1 MIFRMLRHALVLL
14 LALAAASALAQSQ
27 LWRWTDE
34 RGRVHVTDTPPPPN
48 AKNVQAPPKSAKEKA
63 AEESS
68 NEPFQLQIARKDFPV
83 TLYSTPGCEACGEAR
98 KLLNARGVPFKEVL
112 VNDEKSVND
121 LKAAVGSTSVP
132 AIIVGATVQ
141 KGYEEA
147 TYHRLLDAAGYPKT
161 GVLKPRNQQEP
172 KPVEPE
178 SAQVKP
184 APDPNAGL
192 GPYAPGAPRQRPAKG
207 AADKK

>member
-1 MIFRMLRHALVLL
+1 MIFRMLRNALALVLV
-14 LALAAASALAQSQ
+14 LAAASALAQAQ

-34 RGRVHVTDTPPPPN
+34 RGRVHITDTPPPPG
-48 AKNVQAPPKSAKEKA
+48 AKNVQAPSKSGKDKE
-63 AEESS
+63 AEAS
-68 NEPFQLQIARKDFPV
+68 NEPFALQIARKDFPV

-112 VNDEKSVND
+112 VSDEKSLSE

-132 AIIVGATVQ
+132 AIIIGSTVQ

-161 GVLKPRNQQEP
+161 GVLKARNQAEP

-184 APDPNAGL
+184 AADPNAGL
-192 GPYAPGAPRQRPAKG
+192 GPYAPGAARQQRPTKN
-207 AADKK
+207 ADKK

>member
-1 MIFRMLRHALVLL
+1 MIFRMLRHALALL
-14 LALAAASALAQSQ
+14 LVLAAASALAQAQ

-34 RGRVHVTDTPPPPN
+34 RGRVHITDTPPPPG
-48 AKNVQAPPKSAKEKA
+48 AKNVQAPSKSGKDKET
-63 AEESS
+63 EST
-68 NEPFQLQIARKDFPV
+68 NEPFALQIARKDFPV

-112 VNDEKSVND
+112 VSDEKSLSE
-121 LKAAVGSTSVP
+121 LKSAVGSTSVP
-132 AIIVGATVQ
+132 AIIIGSTVQ

-161 GVLKPRNQQEP
+161 GVLKPRNQAEP

-192 GPYAPGAPRQRPAKG
+192 GPYAPGAPRQQRPTKN
-207 AADKK
+207 ADKK

>member
-1 MIFRMLRHALVLL
+1 MTRCL
-14 LALAAASALAQSQ
+14 LAVFLVVAAASAVAQSQ

-34 RGRVHVTDTPPPPN
+34 RGRVHITDTPPPPG
-48 AKNVQAPPKSAKEKA
+48 AKNVQAPKSVREKETDA
-63 AEESS
+63 AA
-68 NEPFQLQIARKDFPV
+68 NEPFALQIARKDFPV

-98 KLLNARGVPFKEVL
+98 KLLNARGIPFKEVL
-112 VNDEKSVND
+112 VSDEKSLSE

-132 AIIVGATVQ
+132 AIIIGSTVQ

-161 GVLKPRNQQEP
+161 GVLSPRNQAEP

-192 GPYAPGAPRQRPAKG
+192 GPYAPGAARQQRPTKS
-207 AADKK
+207 ADKK

>member
-1 MIFRMLRHALVLL
+1 MIFRMLRHALAFLL
-14 LALAAASALAQSQ
+14 VLAAASAAAQSQ

-34 RGRVHVTDTPPPPN
+34 RGRVHVTDTPPPPG
-48 AKNVQAPPKSAKEKA
+48 ARNVQAPKSVRDKQAG
-63 AEESS
+63 ESA
-68 NEPFQLQIARKDFPV
+68 NEPFALQIARKDFPV

-112 VNDEKSVND
+112 VNDEKSVNE

-132 AIIVGATVQ
+132 AMIVGATVQ

-178 SAQVKP
+178 SAEVKP

-192 GPYAPGAPRQRPAKG
+192 GPYAPGAPRQQRPAKS
-207 AADKK
+207 ADKK

>member
-1 MIFRMLRHALVLL
+1 MLRHALALVLV
-14 LALAAASALAQSQ
+14 LAAASAAAQGQ

-34 RGRVHVTDTPPPPN
+34 RGRVHVTDTPPPPG
-48 AKNVQAPPKSAKEKA
+48 ARNVQAPGKSAKDKDSEA
-63 AEESS
+63 AS
-68 NEPFQLQIARKDFPV
+68 NEPFTLQIARKDFPI

-98 KLLNARGVPFKEVL
+98 KLLNARGLPFKEV
-112 VNDEKSVND
+112 VVSDEKSLNE

-132 AIIVGATVQ
+132 AILIGSTVQ
-141 KGYEEA
+141 KGFEEA

-161 GVLKPRNQQEP
+161 GVLKPRAQVEP

-184 APDPNAGL
+184 AADPNAGL
-192 GPYAPGAPRQRPAKG
+192 GPYAPGAARQQRPTKN
-207 AADKK
+207 ADKK